1 MQPNKHPAKVIIRHC
16 DEYDPERIREIIRE
30 GLTELGLRPHG
41 RTLIKPNL
49 VMAGENFEDAHT
61 RPEFVEG
68 VIKALQDRAE
78 PGKLSELAVGER
90 CGITIPT
97 RYAFEQSGMEAMI
110 KRQTG
115 VKRYCFEEEPQVE
128 IPYTHEGRLRDYVF
142 TPEPVAKADFFV
154 NTPKFKAHPWTTV
167 TFGNKAYIG
176 IQDDRHRLIDH
187 DAKLDEKIAD
197 LQYIIQPQFLAIDAI
212 IAGEGRMLTPI
223 PRRLNLII
231 MGNNQCAFD
240 SVCCRIIGVDPNEVA
255 HIRLAHER
263 GFGPLALSAIQVSG
277 DVTLAQ
283 AQERARG
290 FKVGLIRVEKY
301 FEGSHITAYAGP
313 PPKSENTDYCWGGCP
328 GAIEEAIE
336 ILRKFDAETDSKLPR
351 MHVVFGNYQGQID
364 WHPGERVVFIGD
376 CTQWSGVL
384 GDESVEIES
393 VYQPRSTLDPYTI
406 QGEDLIDKQL
416 KTGKLLKKANGKTT
430 LRLLGCPVSVSEQVQ
445 VLVNLGGLKDPS
457 RSWDGAKAYMG
468 WKTKM
473 LWKRLG
479 GQRYQQHGP
488 TQRGDAAPEMDKASL
503 PPERAVSFGSHP
515 EAR

>member
-1 MQPNKHPAKVIIRHC
+1 MHPNQHPAKVIIRHC
-16 DEYDPERIREIIRE
+16 DAYDPERIREIVRE

-49 VMAGENFEDAHT
+49 VMAGQNFEDAHT

-68 VIKALQDRAE
+68 VIRALQDRAE
-78 PGKLSELAVGER
+78 PGKLTELAVGER

-110 KRQTG
+110 KRQSG

-128 IPYTHEGRLRDYVF
+128 IRYTHEDRLRDYVF

-176 IQDDRHRLIDH
+176 LQDDRHRLIDH

-240 SVCCRIIGVDPNEVA
+240 SVCCRIIGVDPYDVA

-263 GFGPLALSAIQVSG
+263 GFGPLALSSIQVSG
-277 DVTLAQ
+277 DVTLEQ
-283 AQERARG
+283 AQERAHG

-313 PPKSENTDYCWGGCP
+313 PPKSENTEYCWGGCP

-376 CTQWSGVL
+376 CAQWSGML
-384 GDESVEIES
+384 GDESVEIDS

-416 KTGKLLKKANGKTT
+416 KTAKLLKKAGGKTA

-445 VLVNLGGLKDPS
+445 LLVNLGGLKDPS

-488 TQRGDAAPEMDKASL
+488 TERGAAAPEMTSATA
-503 PPERAVSFGSHP
+503 ERPVSFGSHP